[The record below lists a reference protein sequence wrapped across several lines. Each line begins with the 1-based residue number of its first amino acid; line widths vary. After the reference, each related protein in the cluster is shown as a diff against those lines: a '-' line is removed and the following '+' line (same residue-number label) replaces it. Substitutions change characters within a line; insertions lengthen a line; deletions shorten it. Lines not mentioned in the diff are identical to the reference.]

1 MLLSSTARYTALTM
15 LFPLAAISPVKG
27 SKIFL
32 EIFESPFACLL
43 IAGGLGAG
51 GPPFR
56 NDIQMKS
63 GRDTQRTTCT
73 PNAGKTR
80 RASALTLF
88 WKQSLQVDYYLASAV
103 WALRF
108 YTLSIIES
116 LTRNS
121 LRIGNLSTMLARP
134 SCWPRIRVWHIY
146 TYESEC
152 EMHSWILLIHLDLY
166 IF

>member
-1 MLLSSTARYTALTM
+1 MLRELGEAPAGLDVGLALYTVSLSLAMLLPSTARYTGLTM
-15 LFPLAAISPVKG
+15 LFPLAAMSPVKG

-43 IAGGLGAG
+43 MAGGLGPG

-56 NDIQMKS
+56 HDIQMKS

-88 WKQSLQVDYYLASAV
+88 WKQSLQVD
-103 WALRF
+103 
-108 YTLSIIES
+108 
-116 LTRNS
+116 
-121 LRIGNLSTMLARP
+121 
-134 SCWPRIRVWHIY
+134 
-146 TYESEC
+146 
-152 EMHSWILLIHLDLY
+152 
-166 IF
+166 